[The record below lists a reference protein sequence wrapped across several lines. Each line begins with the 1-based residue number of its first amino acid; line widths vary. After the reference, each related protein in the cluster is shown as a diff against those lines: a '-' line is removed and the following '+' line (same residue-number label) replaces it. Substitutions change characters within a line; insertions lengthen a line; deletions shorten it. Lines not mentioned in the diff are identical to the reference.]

1 MAGAYSSSV
10 MGLQRLLSSAGL
22 QTPMQRGVAVGA
34 ATAILLHG
42 VKPGFAF
49 HPDGTP
55 RPFAPLSPASVESG
69 ATMAPW
75 WLVSGALGLMASSLL

>member
-1 MAGAYSSSV
+1 MAAPYATSIQG
-10 MGLQRLLSSAGL
+10 MQRMLSSAGL

-34 ATAILLHG
+34 AAAIVLHAA
-42 VKPGFAF
+42 KPGFAF

-55 RPFAPLSPASVESG
+55 RPFAPLSPSSVESG

-75 WLVSGALGLMASSLL
+75 WVVSGALGLMAASLL